1 MTVQNAMTAIF
12 GVITVETF
20 KKYGVVMGAMMP
32 CVCTVMMEYLPKYEI
47 NGSLK
52 MIEEMDRIKKVP
64 AKPET

>member
-12 GVITVETF
+12 GLITVETF
-20 KKYGVVMGAMMP
+20 KKYWVPMRTMMP
-32 CVCTVMMEYLPKYEI
+32 CVSTVMMEYLPIYEI
-47 NGSLK
+47 NGRLT